1 MKFSNV
7 LLLGLTIA
15 AAAVVAKR
23 VIRMNSE
30 SNLEDD
36 LIFDSEFLPGSKR
49 HFKTPDQISRSW
61 YNAAMHH
68 IEDGD
73 PMFI

>member
-23 VIRMNSE
+23 VMRMNSD
-30 SNLEDD
+30 SILEDD
-36 LIFDSEFLPGSKR
+36 VIFDSEFLPGSKK
-49 HFKTPDQISRSW
+49 HFKTPYQINSSW
-61 YNAAMHH
+61 YRAAAYHG
-68 IEDGD
+68 EDGD